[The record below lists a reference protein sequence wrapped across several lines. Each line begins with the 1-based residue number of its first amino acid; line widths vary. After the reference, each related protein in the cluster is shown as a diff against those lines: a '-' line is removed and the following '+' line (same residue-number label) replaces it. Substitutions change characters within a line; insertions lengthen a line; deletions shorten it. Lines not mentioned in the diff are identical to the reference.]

1 MNQLGSAGAPVAGS
15 LLTPDPVEE
24 TRALERAKA
33 QEAAAEAARHR
44 SDDGN
49 VNAESRRQER
59 QVLAGSDSGR
69 PADPEE

>member
-1 MNQLGSAGAPVAGS
+1 MNQLGSAGAPVPGS

-33 QEAAAEAARHR
+33 EEAAAEAARHR
-44 SDDGN
+44 GQDGDA
-49 VNAESRRQER
+49 NAESRRQER

-69 PADPEE
+69 PSDLDE